1 MEIGPILRAITR
13 NKLGVVLIALQ
24 IAFTMTVMVNA
35 IFIINERSR
44 MMGRPSGLDEANI
57 FYLSSIGFGD
67 QFNGSNSVAEDLDLL
82 RQTPGIVDATLTN
95 SIPLS
100 SSGSNTGIRSE
111 PDPTLPAMYPALY
124 YTDEHAINTMDIELI
139 AGENFAPSDVIFR
152 ESSEQRLYN
161 KAIISQAF
169 AEDFFEENA
178 ENAVGK
184 TVYIEGDKPLQIT
197 GVVRRLQSPWMGNA
211 GRDEYTMLIP
221 NSSVTSGAMYLIRTE
236 AGERDRLMSE
246 VEETL
251 ASNNPNRIIRGL
263 KSMDETREESYLV
276 DSAMATILYVVIVT
290 LVFITTMGIVGLA
303 VFGINRRR
311 KQIGTRRALGAT
323 QFEILRYFM
332 VENFLVTGVGVTLG
346 ATLTIAFSIA
356 LSSLFDMPTMAWY
369 YTPLGMLVL
378 LGIGQLAVLA
388 PAAKA
393 ARIEPAI
400 ATRSI

>member
-1 MEIGPILRAITR
+1 
-13 NKLGVVLIALQ
+13 
-24 IAFTMTVMVNA
+24 
-35 IFIINERSR
+35 
-44 MMGRPSGLDEANI
+44 
-57 FYLSSIGFGD
+57 
-67 QFNGSNSVAEDLDLL
+67 
-82 RQTPGIVDATLTN
+82 
-95 SIPLS
+95 
-100 SSGSNTGIRSE
+100 
-111 PDPTLPAMYPALY
+111 MYPALY

-323 QFEILRYFM
+323 QFQILRYFM

-369 YTPLGMLVL
+369 YTPLGILVL